1 MEQFHNTT
9 ENSLAESSE
18 EPEHSVQDRILPPF
32 SHFQA
37 DSQLHAVQGA
47 PYHLCGKQYHQND
60 QIDHTL
66 VHTDPSK
73 SQVQTGKSSNSNDR
87 CIHIQ
92 MDLMDRTGGNT
103 LPAILMSGTAQQ
115 EDKA

>member
-1 MEQFHNTT
+1 M

-18 EPEHSVQDRILPPF
+18 EPEHSIQDRILPPF

-37 DSQLHAVQGA
+37 DGQLHAVQGA
-47 PYHLCGKQYHQND
+47 PYHLCGKQYHQHD
-60 QIDHTL
+60 QIDHTW

-73 SQVQTGKSSNSNDR
+73 SQVQTGKSSNGNDH

-92 MDLMDRTGGNT
+92 VNIIDCAGCDT
-103 LPAILMSGTAQQ
+103 LSAVLMSGTAQQ